1 MTAGDDRGRIDVAES
16 NPEQRSACPSGTTE
30 TASPEPE
37 PGPPPSDPVAVALA
51 TALERASA
59 AGEWEAVKVLA
70 AQLDAHRKAREARN
84 VVDFEAA
91 KERRKR

>member
-1 MTAGDDRGRIDVAES
+1 MRIGTLRAVTPPDDKAETSEAVSAPDPIGEEAAVAES
-16 NPEQRSACPSGTTE
+16 
-30 TASPEPE
+30 
-37 PGPPPSDPVAVALA
+37 PPPSDPVAVALA